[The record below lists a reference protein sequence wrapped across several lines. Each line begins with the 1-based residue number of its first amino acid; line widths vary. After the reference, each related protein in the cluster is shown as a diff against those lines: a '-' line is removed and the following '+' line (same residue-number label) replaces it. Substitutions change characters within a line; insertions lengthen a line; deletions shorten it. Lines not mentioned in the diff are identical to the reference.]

1 MSRIPIVLVAGFL
14 GAGKTTFLHALM
26 GALKERKVG
35 FSVVVNDFENAE
47 IDATRL
53 RELDVEVQAING
65 SCVCCSSL
73 NDFML
78 TLGTID
84 VPRGGVLL
92 VEANGASDFITL
104 IAAIAMRGECRR
116 FLSPLQV
123 SMIDAV
129 RWQKRRKHNL
139 LEQEQVKTSTH
150 WMLTHTGSV
159 KAPRLA
165 GIRAALKIL
174 TPRGIETDVE
184 RFADFLRLQSATA
197 RFSTP
202 DTPKAALF
210 DSAAAEAPHE
220 HHHHHDDE
228 RAFTSMRVPV
238 PFVVQRSD
246 LERVLRHLP
255 DEVLRVKGLCRLA
268 ELPQIPFSFQH
279 VRPEGE
285 TWFLP
290 VIGALGII
298 PCGVVIGV
306 GLPEKIIEK
315 AFDAL
320 PSAELRPDIQI
331 QAA

>member
-1 MSRIPIVLVAGFL
+1 
-14 GAGKTTFLHALM
+14 
-26 GALKERKVG
+26 
-35 FSVVVNDFENAE
+35 
-47 IDATRL
+47 
-53 RELDVEVQAING
+53 
-65 SCVCCSSL
+65 
-73 NDFML
+73 
-78 TLGTID
+78 
-84 VPRGGVLL
+84 
-92 VEANGASDFITL
+92 
-104 IAAIAMRGECRR
+104 
-116 FLSPLQV
+116 
-123 SMIDAV
+123 
-129 RWQKRRKHNL
+129 L

-174 TPRGIETDVE
+174 TPRGQETDVE

-202 DTPKAALF
+202 EAPKAQLF
-210 DSAAAEAPHE
+210 DEATAAEPHE

-255 DEVLRVKGLCRLA
+255 EEVIRVKGLCRLA
-268 ELPQIPFSFQH
+268 DLPQIPFSFQH

-290 VIGALGII
+290 MLGSLGII
-298 PCGVVIGV
+298 PSGVVIGV
-306 GLPEKIIEK
+306 GLPEAHIHAQFE
-315 AFDAL
+315 AL
-320 PSAELRPDIQI
+320 PSAELRPDIQV
-331 QAA
+331 AAE

>member
-1 MSRIPIVLVAGFL
+1 
-14 GAGKTTFLHALM
+14 
-26 GALKERKVG
+26 
-35 FSVVVNDFENAE
+35 
-47 IDATRL
+47 
-53 RELDVEVQAING
+53 VQAING

-78 TLGTID
+78 TLGTIE

-104 IAAIAMRGECRR
+104 ISAIAMRGECRR

-129 RWQKRRKHNL
+129 RWQKRRKHNQ

-174 TPRGIETDVE
+174 TPRGQETDVE

-197 RFSTP
+197 RFATP
-202 DTPKAALF
+202 ETPKAALF
-210 DSAAAEAPHE
+210 ESAAEAPHE
-220 HHHHHDDE
+220 HHHDDE

-268 ELPQIPFSFQH
+268 EMPQIPFSFQH

-290 VIGALGII
+290 MIGTLGII
-298 PCGVVIGV
+298 PSGVVIGV
-306 GLPEKIIEK
+306 GLPEKVIEN